1 MNGMLLDVQNL
12 TVRFGGVAALTDV
25 GLAVRTGTAH
35 GLIGPNGAG
44 KTTLLNAI
52 TRLVRPTSGSIVFDG
67 HDLGGVA
74 PHDIARLGI
83 SRTFQ
88 NLGLVASL
96 SVLENV
102 MVGVHARHQG
112 GLLDELLLIP
122 RRIRREREARARA
135 WAALELA
142 GLTGIA
148 DQPAAGLPYGTRKA
162 VELARAC
169 AAAPKL
175 LLLDEPTAG
184 LNRLEMDQL
193 RDTLGTLRRA
203 TGVTVLVI
211 THHVEFL
218 LGVAD
223 EVTVLDLGRR
233 IAFGEPS
240 LVKTDPKVIEA
251 YIGTEE

>member
-1 MNGMLLDVQNL
+1 MTLSRPLNGSGMRPINQKSSVPVREQTVQILREAILNFEL
-12 TVRFGGVAALTDV
+12 RPGQ
-25 GLAVRTGTAH
+25 R
-35 GLIGPNGAG
+35 LIEREF
-44 KTTLLNAI
+44 I
-52 TRLVRPTSGSIVFDG
+52 D
-67 HDLGGVA
+67 
-74 PHDIARLGI
+74 RLGI